1 MKPVK
6 PKKKSFLITL
16 TLLSVLLLLC
26 ASSPLRAQS
35 NESYE
40 QKRAFFTYVGDC
52 IYEGDTIPFFQYRD
66 LYVYRPLSFK
76 NNKDWKNYQRLVYNV
91 KRVYP
96 LAIMINN
103 TIIETYEYVNTLPE
117 KERSAHL
124 KAVER
129 GMMDQFKPDFK
140 KLSLTQGKLF
150 IKMVDRQCSSPSY
163 DIIRAFVG
171 AARAQV
177 YQGLACFFGASLK
190 KNFNSKGE
198 DKLTERV
205 ITLVQND
212 QL

>member
-6 PKKKSFLITL
+6 PKKKGILIAL
-16 TLLSVLLLLC
+16 SLLSVLLFLC
-26 ASSPLRAQS
+26 ALSPLRAQS
-35 NESYE
+35 YE
-40 QKRAFFTYVGDC
+40 QRRAFFTYVGDC
-52 IYEGDTIPFFQYRD
+52 VYEGDTIPFFQYRD
-66 LYVYRPLSFK
+66 LYVYRPLTFN
-76 NNKDWKNYQRLVYNV
+76 NNKDWRNYQKLVYNV
-91 KRVYP
+91 KKVYP
-96 LAIMINN
+96 LAVMINN
-103 TIIETYEYVNTLPE
+103 TIIETYEYANTLPANQ
-117 KERSAHL
+117 RAAHL

-140 KLSLTQGKLF
+140 KLSLTQGKLL

>member
-1 MKPVK
+1 MKLVK
-6 PKKKSFLITL
+6 PKKRSLVATL
-16 TLLSVLLLLC
+16 SVLSVLLLLC
-26 ASSPLRAQS
+26 VLSPLQAQT
-35 NESYE
+35 YE

-66 LYVYRPLSFK
+66 LYVYKPLTFN
-76 NNKDWKNYQRLVYNV
+76 NNKDWRNYQRLVYNV
-91 KRVYP
+91 KKVYP
-96 LAIMINN
+96 LAVMINN

-117 KERSAHL
+117 NQRAAHL

-140 KLSLTQGKLF
+140 KLSLSQGKLL

-171 AARAQV
+171 AARAQI

-190 KNFNSKGE
+190 KNFSSKGE
-198 DKLTERV
+198 DKLTERI